1 MAPSAFAVFPPS
13 VAVTTVSVGV
23 STDSVEGALDERR
36 GFFLGG
42 IAKTVGV
49 NRWLRV
55 ACQPSW
61 IDWIAGC

>member
-1 MAPSAFAVFPPS
+1 MAPSAFAVFPLS

-49 NRWLRV
+49 NRWLRGTKSGIV
-55 ACQPSW
+55 ACQPS
-61 IDWIAGC
+61 